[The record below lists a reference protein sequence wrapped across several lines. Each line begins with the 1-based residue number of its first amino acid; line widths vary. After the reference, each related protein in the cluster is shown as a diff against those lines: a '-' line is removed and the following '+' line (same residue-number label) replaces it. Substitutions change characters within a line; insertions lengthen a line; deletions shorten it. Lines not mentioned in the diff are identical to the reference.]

1 MSHYVSSG
9 ARLDRLPMS
18 RFHWKILGLISAG
31 ACLDAFDVYLAGGVS
46 AAMLKSGFST
56 LQLNALFVSSG
67 FLGMVIGAGLSGYLG
82 DRFGRRSSYQFNLA
96 LFGLMSFVA
105 AFAPN
110 IQWLI
115 GARFVMGIG
124 LGAELVVAAGTL
136 CEFIPPAYR
145 GRWIS
150 LLGLIVNSGL
160 VIATSV
166 GYVVIPHLGWRW
178 MFGIAGIGAVIV
190 WALRHRMPESPRW
203 LESVGR
209 TQEAEETVS
218 AIEAEVAAR
227 KGPLSDV
234 PRTQNL
240 QVPSVPLAA
249 LFRRGMIGRTLTA
262 ALTAVAVNVAVYGF
276 VAWLPTFFVR
286 EGRDIVT
293 SLGFTTLM
301 SFGAPFG
308 AVLGYV
314 TADRLGR
321 AKGLV
326 FFSVIT
332 IVLGFVYPQMT
343 ANAAIAVVG
352 FTLVSCIFGIVT
364 LGLFGYVPELFPTA
378 LRLRGT
384 GVAGVCG
391 RVASMLTSYA
401 AVILYAQLGL
411 FGVLGMVAGVLIL
424 LVIAVLTL
432 GVDANQFSLED
443 VSPDDEPAANDLSLN
458 HQGAAR

>member
-1 MSHYVSSG
+1 
-9 ARLDRLPMS
+9 MS

-31 ACLDAFDVYLAGGVS
+31 ACLDAFDIYLAGGVC
-46 AAMLKSGFST
+46 AAMLKAGFST

-67 FLGMVIGAGLSGYLG
+67 FFGMVIGAGLSGYLG

-96 LFGLMSFVA
+96 LFGVMSFVA

-110 IQWLI
+110 IHWLI
-115 GARFVMGIG
+115 GARFMMGIG

-136 CEFIPPAYR
+136 CEFIPPGYR

-160 VIATSV
+160 VVATSV
-166 GYVVIPHLGWRW
+166 GYLVIPHLGWRW
-178 MFGIAGIGAVIV
+178 MFGIAGIGALIV
-190 WALRHRMPESPRW
+190 WALRHSMPESPRW

-209 TQEAEETVS
+209 TQEAEQTVS
-218 AIEAEVAAR
+218 AIEAEVAR
-227 KGPLSDV
+227 DKGPLPEC

-240 QVPSVPLAA
+240 EAPRVPLSA

-262 ALTAVAVNVAVYGF
+262 ALTAIAVNVAVYGF
-276 VAWLPTFFVR
+276 VAWLPTFFVH
-286 EGRDIVT
+286 EGRDVVT

-301 SFGAPFG
+301 SLGAPFG
-308 AVLGYV
+308 AVLGYL

-326 FFSVIT
+326 LYSIVT
-332 IVLGFVYPQMT
+332 IVLGFIYPQMT
-343 ANAAIAVVG
+343 ANLAIAVVG

-391 RVASMLTSYA
+391 RIASMLTSYA
-401 AVILYAQLGL
+401 AVILFAQWGL
-411 FGVLGMVAGVLIL
+411 FGVLGMVAGIL
-424 LVIAVLTL
+424 LVLVIAVLSL

-443 VSPDDEPAANDLSLN
+443 VSPDEEASTNGLSLN
-458 HQGAAR
+458 QQGAAQ